1 MVWVG
6 RVRLRAPVTGPV
18 VAIWAGRLVLMKFDM
33 GASTLGNLNRETG
46 DSHTDLGDLLKALVS
61 AVEPLEGK
69 FNGAGRAAFD
79 AFKFRADDITKDLNG
94 ALASIQTGQHDMGRS
109 FDVGDIEAGDN
120 ARHNESKAGFD
131 KARFSARA
139 H

>member
-1 MVWVG
+1 
-6 RVRLRAPVTGPV
+6 
-18 VAIWAGRLVLMKFDM
+18 MKFDM

-94 ALASIQTGQHDMGRS
+94 ALASIQTGQHDMNRS
-109 FDVGDIEAGDN
+109 FNVGDIEAEDN
-120 ARHNESKAGFD
+120 ARQQEGKAGYSQASFT
-131 KARFSARA
+131 ARGR
-139 H
+139 